1 MLLDLVEISPWRAAM
16 ITAVAALEGELAG
29 IRRQMKIASSSVAGE
44 ALIEEGWLGGQECVL
59 VQSGMGRQRA
69 ERALDVVLQRY
80 TPSAVLSLGF
90 CGALAA
96 KLRAGD
102 LVICSQLLALLT
114 MPSPLRPAPPVGLLN
129 CDNRLVAR
137 ALRVEMPLNW
147 GVRLLSPRRRAHPVG
162 GGCLTVPSAASHRQV
177 KEWLSWNFT
186 GAVVDMESF
195 WLGSLA
201 QEAGVPFLAVRAVS
215 DPLTESLPPL
225 EGVVDAFGRTKKS
238 ILGQYLVTH
247 PIAAGELVRLG
258 FHARRAQKS
267 LTSFVLNFIKD
278 SES

>member
-1 MLLDLVEISPWRAAM
+1 M

-29 IRRQMKIASSSVAGE
+29 IRRQMRIVSSSHMGE
-44 ALIEEGWLGGQECVL
+44 ALIEEGWLGSQECLL

-69 ERALDVVLQRY
+69 ERALEYVLCRY
-80 TPSAVLSLGF
+80 RPSAVLSLGF

-102 LVICSQLLALLT
+102 LVVCSQLLALLT
-114 MPSPLRPAPPVGLLN
+114 MPSPMRPAPSVGLLN
-129 CDNRLVAR
+129 CDDRLVRR
-137 ALRVEMPLNW
+137 ALRVEMPQSW
-147 GVRLLSPRRRAHPVG
+147 GLSPSLWLRRRGRPVG
-162 GGCLTVPSAASHRQV
+162 GGCLTVPSVANHRQV

-215 DPLTESLPPL
+215 DPLSESLPPL
-225 EGVVDAFGRTKKS
+225 DGLIDAFGRTKKRAMS
-238 ILGQYLVTH
+238 RYLLAH
-247 PIAAGELVRLG
+247 PIACSELVRLG

-267 LTSFVLNFIKD
+267 LTNFALNFLKG
-278 SES
+278 SAS